1 MDLHEKIRTLPPRPG
16 VYLYK
21 NADGEVIYVGKA
33 KNLRSRV
40 RSYLLEANQ
49 ANAKTGSL
57 MRDAVDVDYILVDNE
72 HEALALENNLIKQR
86 KPRFN
91 ILLRDDK
98 TYPYVKLTLGDRWPK
113 VFVTR
118 RLRRDGSVY
127 YGPYFPGNLAYRVVD
142 LIHRSFLLPS
152 CKVDLSR
159 YHARPCLQYYI
170 GRCLGPCVENL
181 TTKEAYSEAV
191 RDAQL
196 FLEGRT
202 ADLNKSLQQRM
213 AAAAAAEQF
222 ELAAKYR
229 DLLVTI
235 DQLSEKQRI
244 ASVEDDDADVFG
256 YHCENGMIAVNLFHL
271 RGGKIV
277 DRREFFWEDLPDFIA
292 ELPEAET
299 PGAPDLPEVGRSGIA
314 AFQSGVPGAPAVGAM
329 GFNPGA
335 FFSALLKQ
343 LYIDQPYVP
352 RTIYVPVNFPDRET
366 LSTLLADHTKHRVEI
381 AVPQRGEKRSL
392 VDLAAQNAKQSY
404 DQRFRV
410 LAPSRK
416 AIQEALQDA
425 LMLEDLPRTIEC
437 FDISHIQGAETVASM
452 VVWEDGEMK
461 KSAYRKFKIKTV
473 EGVDD
478 FASMREVVTRRYRA
492 LGRDSDADAPES
504 LDQGTTQRVP
514 HIWPVLPDV
523 GMKNPDQP
531 PLDQSPT
538 QRVPHIWPVLPDVGM
553 KNPDQEP
560 LDQGTTSHLPEKPN
574 LAGPGLDFET
584 RDSREA
590 RRLRP
595 TSHEPC
601 QGTTSVVPNRPT
613 KQGALAPEDSSPEK
627 PVSEEAVLK
636 GAQSVK
642 GHGFSRAINLANKKG
657 ALAPE
662 ERGTNRRPLPSL
674 ILIDGGI
681 GQLHAA
687 AEALESLGLTTQPLA
702 SIAKREEVIYLYGQ
716 EDEPVV
722 LDRRSPVLHLVQR
735 IRDESHRFAITYHR
749 KRREMRDRDSE
760 LLAIPGV
767 GARTRQ
773 RLLEHFGSLRS
784 IAAANLDSLA
794 AVVPPKT
801 AEQIHTHFHAS
812 RSPAESSPDP
822 ERIPLEF
829 RNDCHPERSE
839 GPCGCFS

>member
-40 RSYLLEANQ
+40 RSYLLETNQ

-118 RLRRDGSVY
+118 RLRRDGSAY

-152 CKVDLSR
+152 CKIDLSR

-170 GRCLGPCVENL
+170 GRCLGPCVEGL
-181 TTKEAYSEAV
+181 TTPDAYSEAV
-191 RDAQL
+191 RDAQM

-202 ADLNKSLQQRM
+202 SDLNKSLHERM

-229 DLLVTI
+229 DLLVTV

-256 YHCENGMIAVNLFHL
+256 YHCENSMIAVNLFHM

-277 DRREFFWEDLPDFIA
+277 DRREFFWEDLPDFVL
-292 ELPEAET
+292 EPPE
-299 PGAPDLPEVGRSGIA
+299 PEPAGDTAAQSAA
-314 AFQSGVPGAPAVGAM
+314 AFEPNARGVGAVGWQ
-329 GFNPGA
+329 PGG

-352 RTIYVPVNFPDRET
+352 RVIYLPVDFADR
-366 LSTLLADHTKHRVEI
+366 STLADLLAEHTRHRVEI
-381 AVPQRGEKRSL
+381 AVPQRGDKRSL

-452 VVWEDGEMK
+452 VVWENGEMK

-478 FASMREVVTRRYRA
+478 FASMREVITRRYRA
-492 LGRDSDADAPES
+492 LG
-504 LDQGTTQRVP
+504 
-514 HIWPVLPDV
+514 
-523 GMKNPDQP
+523 K
-531 PLDQSPT
+531 
-538 QRVPHIWPVLPDVGM
+538 
-553 KNPDQEP
+553 
-560 LDQGTTSHLPEKPN
+560 
-574 LAGPGLDFET
+574 
-584 RDSREA
+584 
-590 RRLRP
+590 
-595 TSHEPC
+595 
-601 QGTTSVVPNRPT
+601 VVPQVNGEGSEPT
-613 KQGALAPEDSSPEK
+613 GSP
-627 PVSEEAVLK
+627 A
-636 GAQSVK
+636 AQ
-642 GHGFSRAINLANKKG
+642 A
-657 ALAPE
+657 
-662 ERGTNRRPLPSL
+662 PSL

-687 AEALESLGLTTQPLA
+687 AAALESLGITTQPLA
-702 SIAKREEVIYLYGQ
+702 SIAKREEIIYLYGQ
-716 EDEPVV
+716 EDEPIV

-735 IRDESHRFAITYHR
+735 IRDESHRFAISYHR

-760 LLAIPGV
+760 LLTIPGV

-773 RLLEHFGSLRS
+773 RLLEHFGSLRGV
-784 IAAANLDSLA
+784 AAASLDSLA

-801 AEQIHTHFHAS
+801 AEGIHAHFHA
-812 RSPAESSPDP
+812 AEAPVN
-822 ERIPLEF
+822 PLQIV
-829 RNDCHPERSE
+829 P
-839 GPCGCFS
+839 